1 MLERVQKIISNAG
14 YCSRRN
20 AETLIEKR
28 KVEVNGKTIS
38 LGDKA
43 DKETDKIKVEGN
55 FLNFEKK
62 RYIIFNKPKGYST
75 TLKDPKEKKLIT
87 EFIKTEERVYPVGRL
102 DKYSKGLLLLTNDGD
117 FANKIMHP
125 RYEIKKTYLV
135 ETRKPLSD
143 EDITKL
149 REGIVIE
156 GKKTTKAKVVKLEEN
171 FFEITIHE
179 GRNRIIR
186 KMVASLNNTVMEL
199 ERTMIGKLD
208 LGNLEEG
215 KYRELKEKEKNLIF
229 S

>member
-1 MLERVQKIISNAG
+1 MLERVQKIISNSG
-14 YCSRRN
+14 YCSRRK
-20 AETLIEKR
+20 AEVLIEQG
-28 KVEVNGKTIS
+28 KVKVNNKTIS

-43 DKETDKIKVEGN
+43 DKDKDFIEVEGKR
-55 FLNFEKK
+55 LRKEDK

-87 EFIKTEERVYPVGRL
+87 EFIKTKERVYPVGRL

-143 EDITKL
+143 DDLKKL
-149 REGIVIE
+149 RNGIIIE
-156 GKKTTKAKVVKLEEN
+156 GKKTSKADVKKLEDN

-186 KMVASLNNTVMEL
+186 KMIFALNNSVMEL
-199 ERTMIGKLD
+199 ERVKIGKLE
-208 LGNLEEG
+208 LGNLNEG
-215 KYRELKEKEKNLIF
+215 KFRELKEKEKKLIF